1 MKHSKKLGRR
11 EFIQLSALGM
21 AGASLGL
28 AGCAGSSACCTAA
41 GSMKRKIPIGLELYS
56 VRNECKADFPGTL
69 AQVAKIGYHGV
80 EFAGYWDRN
89 AKDIRAMLDNDGL
102 VACGSHTP
110 SEMVLTPD
118 KLKAT
123 IEFNQ
128 IIGNKFIIVPDMSGA
143 TRQVWIEKA
152 KLFNDIAAQLT
163 PLGLSIGYH
172 SHFHDFHA
180 VEGALPWEIFGEN
193 THPEVIL
200 QLDTSNCC
208 DGGADPVTELK
219 KFPGRTRSI
228 HIKPNG
234 GGPEAVIGEDKIDWP
249 AVFHICETTGGTE
262 WYVVEHES
270 SKAPLAT
277 VGRMFEAL
285 KKFGKV

>member
-1 MKHSKKLGRR
+1 MKKSRR
-11 EFIQLSALGM
+11 QFLQISALGV

-28 AGCAGSSACCTAA
+28 AGCATNKTCCVT
-41 GSMKRKIPIGLELYS
+41 KKKIPVGVELYS
-56 VRNECKADFPGTL
+56 VKEDCKKDFRGTIAAI
-69 AQVAKIGYHGV
+69 AQMGYAGV
-80 EFAGYWDRN
+80 EFAGYWN
-89 AKDIRAMLDNDGL
+89 YPATEIRKWLDADGI

-110 SEMVLTPD
+110 SEMVLSPE

-128 IIGNKFIIVPDMSGA
+128 TIGNKFIIVPDMSGA
-143 TRQVWIEKA
+143 TRAIWIEKA
-152 KLFNDIAAQLT
+152 KKFNDIAAQLA

-180 VEGALPWEIFGEN
+180 VEGVLPWEIFGEN
-193 THPEVIL
+193 TNPEIIL
-200 QLDTSNCC
+200 QLDTSNCV
-208 DGGADPVTELK
+208 DGGGDPVAELK

-234 GGPEAVIGEDKIDWP
+234 GGPEAVIGEDKIDWNS
-249 AVFHICETTGGTE
+249 VFKICETTGGTQ
-262 WYVVEHES
+262 WYVVEHET
-270 SKAPLAT
+270 SKQPLET
-277 VGRMFEAL
+277 VRRTFAAL